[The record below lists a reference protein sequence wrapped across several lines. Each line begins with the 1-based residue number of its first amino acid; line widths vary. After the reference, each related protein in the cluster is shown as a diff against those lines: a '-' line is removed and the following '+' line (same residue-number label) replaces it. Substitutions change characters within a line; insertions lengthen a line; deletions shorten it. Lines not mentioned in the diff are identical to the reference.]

1 MIDNL
6 IIKILVIS
14 RYKLKVLVSKIFGV
28 ISKRVAVSENFGLKT
43 RIINN

>member
-6 IIKILVIS
+6 IINILFVS
-14 RYKLKVLVSKIFGV
+14 RYKLKVLVLKVFGV
-28 ISKRVAVSENFGLKT
+28 ISKRVAISENSGLKT